1 MNYCPKFTVIIPVY
15 NVAAYLSKCVDSVL
29 KQDFKQYEVILI
41 DDGSTDE
48 SGKICD
54 EFAKQDKRIV
64 VIHQK
69 NKGLSA
75 ARNMGIENAKG
86 EYILFLDS
94 DDYWHDSSALNIIY
108 SRLSVSNADILSFN
122 YMKFCDDIF
131 ERPYF
136 RQDNDMPLDELEKNS
151 LEYQVNNDLWIA
163 CAWNKVI
170 KRELFC
176 EGKLHFNLGITSED
190 IDWCLRLALYAEKFD
205 FIANVI
211 VCYRQ
216 RKTSISKSITV
227 QKMDMLIDN
236 IEVCLSLLETEKRI
250 QKVDILKPYIGYQ
263 YGTAIYS
270 VSSIADKKECNR
282 LMGRLNEKKDVLK
295 WSKNRKVQMLQLAD
309 DIGGTKFLI
318 FLLKIKNRLN
328 NLL

>member
-1 MNYCPKFTVIIPVY
+1 MNNCPKFTVIIPVY
-15 NVAAYLSKCVDSVL
+15 NVAAYLSKCINSVL

-54 EFAKQDKRIV
+54 EFAKQDNRIV

-75 ARNMGIENAKG
+75 ARNMGIENANG

-108 SRLSVSNADILSFN
+108 SRLNVSNADILSFN
-122 YMKFCDDIF
+122 YMKFCDDVF
-131 ERPYF
+131 EKPYF
-136 RQDNDMPLDELEKNS
+136 KQDNDMPLDELEKNS

-170 KRELFC
+170 KRELFYQ
-176 EGKLHFNLGITSED
+176 GKLHFNLEITSED

-216 RKTSISKSITV
+216 RKTSISKSITA

-270 VSSIADKKECNR
+270 VSSIDDKKECNR

-295 WSKNRKVQMLQLAD
+295 WSKNRKVQMLQLAES
-309 DIGGTKFLI
+309 IGGTKFLI
-318 FLLKIKNRLN
+318 FLLRIKNRLN

>member
-1 MNYCPKFTVIIPVY
+1 MNNCPKFTVIIPVY
-15 NVAAYLSKCVDSVL
+15 NVAAYLSKCINSVL

-54 EFAKQDKRIV
+54 EFAKQDNRIV

-94 DDYWHDSSALNIIY
+94 DDYWRDSSALNIIY

-282 LMGRLNEKKDVLK
+282 LMGRLNEKKDVFK
-295 WSKNRKVQMLQLAD
+295 WS
-309 DIGGTKFLI
+309 
-318 FLLKIKNRLN
+318 
-328 NLL
+328 

>member
-1 MNYCPKFTVIIPVY
+1 MNNYPKFTVIIPVY
-15 NVAAYLSKCVDSVL
+15 NVAAYLPKCVNSVL
-29 KQDFKQYEVILI
+29 EQDFKQYEVILV

-48 SGKICD
+48 SSRICD

-64 VIHQK
+64 VIHEE
-69 NKGLSA
+69 NRGLSA
-75 ARNMGIENAKG
+75 ARNIGIENANG

-94 DDYWHDSSALNIIY
+94 DDYWHDSSVLNIIY
-108 SRLSVSNADILSFN
+108 SRLNVSNADILSFN
-122 YMKFCDDIF
+122 YMKFCDDVF
-131 ERPYF
+131 ESPYF
-136 RQDNDMPLDELEKNS
+136 KQDNDMPLDELEKNS
-151 LEYQVNNDLWIA
+151 LEYQINNDLWIA

-170 KRELFC
+170 RRELFYHR
-176 EGKLHFNLGITSED
+176 KLYFNLGITSED

-205 FIANVI
+205 FIADVI

-236 IEVCLSLLETEKRI
+236 IEVCLSLLETEKKI

-270 VSSIADKKECNR
+270 VSSIDDKKECDR
-282 LMGRLNEKKDVLK
+282 LMGRLNERKDILK
-295 WSKNRKVQMLQLAD
+295 WSKNGKVQMLQLAD
-309 DIGGTKFLI
+309 SIGGTKFLI
-318 FLLKIKNRLN
+318 FLLKIKNRLK
-328 NLL
+328 